1 MVDTDG
7 QVINTNSKEGEC
19 SSEKVDIMKD
29 NEQEIIQSSSQS
41 EQIQDE
47 WLNQKKQELNILY
60 DEHIN
65 KLKEAMD
72 LFPHPPGR
80 LMRAW
85 LWFQKHAFTSVIFVV
100 IGISLGIGIE
110 KISNHNEMIKAVNLQ
125 RYEFKGDI
133 FEISPSSIKKYYV
146 DKEKNLTSIV
156 IPKTKTEETIK

>member
-1 MVDTDG
+1 MENEKKSNNE
-7 QVINTNSKEGEC
+7 ILIKEKEFK
-19 SSEKVDIMKD
+19 EEDK
-29 NEQEIIQSSSQS
+29 EEIKEPPVEIQPQ
-41 EQIQDE
+41 QIQDE

-65 KLKEAMD
+65 KLKEAMG
-72 LFPHPPGR
+72 LFPHPPPGR

-85 LWFQKHAFTSVIFVV
+85 LWFLEHAPTYVIFVV

-110 KISNHNEMIKAVNLQ
+110 KMLNHNEMIKAVNLQ

-133 FEISPSSIKKYYV
+133 FEIFPSSIKKYYV

-156 IPKTKTEETIK
+156 IPKTKTEEIIK

>member
-1 MVDTDG
+1 MENEKKSNNE
-7 QVINTNSKEGEC
+7 ILIKEKEFK
-19 SSEKVDIMKD
+19 EEDK
-29 NEQEIIQSSSQS
+29 EEIKEPPVEIQPQ
-41 EQIQDE
+41 QIQDE

-156 IPKTKTEETIK
+156 IPKTKTEEIIK

>member
-1 MVDTDG
+1 MDQTKPFLEAEILKVETTLKKSND
-7 QVINTNSKEGEC
+7 
-19 SSEKVDIMKD
+19 EKNNLEK
-29 NEQEIIQSSSQS
+29 Q
-41 EQIQDE
+41 QIQDE
-47 WLNQKKQELNILY
+47 LLNQKKIELSTLY
-60 DEHIN
+60 DDHIN
-65 KLKEAMD
+65 KLKEVMD

-80 LMRAW
+80 LMKIW

-110 KISNHNEMIKAVNLQ
+110 KISNYNEMIKAINLQ

-133 FEISPSSIKKYYV
+133 FEIFPSSIKKYYI